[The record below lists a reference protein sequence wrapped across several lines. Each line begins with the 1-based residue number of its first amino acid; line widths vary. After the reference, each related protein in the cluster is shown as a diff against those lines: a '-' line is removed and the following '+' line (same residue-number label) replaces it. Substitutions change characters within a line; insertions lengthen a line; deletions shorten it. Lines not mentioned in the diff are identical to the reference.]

1 MTTSTDT
8 ANRLVIRRMLPAPQD
23 RVYRAWTDREESMKW
38 SAPEGMRVPSFDCDF
53 RVGGAYRMVMV
64 RPDGEE
70 YVVKGTYRE
79 IVPPQRLVYT
89 WMWEEDTPEQEH
101 DTLVTV
107 EFNARGEQTELVLTH
122 ENLRNAESRDNHND
136 GWNSMLNKFEAHF
149 KS

>member
-8 ANRLVIRRMLPAPQD
+8 ENRLVIRRMLPAPQD

-53 RVGGAYRMVMV
+53 RVGGAYRMVML

-89 WMWEEDTPEQEH
+89 WMWEEDTPEEEH

-136 GWNSMLNKFEAHF
+136 GWNSTLNKFEAHF